1 MSKSP
6 ITGMKHQT
14 RDVVDRDSCTKG
26 DMKWRHIYPVND
38 WIDHKTEGL
47 NCICEPLIDWENM
60 LVVHNSA
67 DGRELVGFV
76 KK

>member
-1 MSKSP
+1 
-6 ITGMKHQT
+6 
-14 RDVVDRDSCTKG
+14 
-26 DMKWRHIYPVND
+26 MKWQHIYPVND